1 MNDEFVKETC
11 TVREYDMIN
20 YFEFRAKTASINK
33 QPNAIYTVQVTKK
46 NSFSCP
52 FFYSILFIM
61 LLSYRR
67 ISGDLN
73 LKKKEL
79 DTSFESIFVE
89 SIFFF
94 NGFLI
99 K

>member
-46 NSFSCP
+46 IPLVVP
-52 FFYSILFIM
+52 FSILFY
-61 LLSYRR
+61 LSCCYP
-67 ISGDLN
+67 ID
-73 LKKKEL
+73 
-79 DTSFESIFVE
+79 
-89 SIFFF
+89 
-94 NGFLI
+94 GFLVT
-99 K
+99 